1 MSNQLIED
9 GKVVEVNGQEL
20 ECTAVSYQEADGQR
34 SNFVYQFRLKSEV
47 DAEREAEAAHQ
58 EQLELEAKAAEEG
71 VDVAAPEPEQPKPI
85 EEETQH
91 VR

>member
-9 GKVVEVNGQEL
+9 GKVIEINGTEF
-20 ECTAVSYQEADGQR
+20 ECTSVSYQEPNGER
-34 SNFVYQFRLKSEV
+34 EKFGYTFRLKSEV
-47 DAEREAEAAHQ
+47 DAEREAEAERQ
-58 EQLELEAKAAEEG
+58 EQLRLEAEG
-71 VDVAAPEPEQPKPI
+71 VEESVPAPEQPNQP